1 MARIERRGNSYRF
14 IAYDGYNLD
23 GKQIT
28 YKMTWKPD
36 PSMTKKQA
44 YKEALH
50 QAELFDE
57 KVRKGIFLDGSVKF
71 ADFAERWFSEYA
83 ATQIRA
89 TTIQRYRKL
98 LPRINAAIG
107 HMKLEKIQPQ
117 HLLSFYQN
125 LAEIGI
131 RTDTKYKTTGDL
143 LALIKARKRSMKSIS
158 DESGISINTV
168 YTAVH
173 GKNVEKET
181 AEKIS
186 AALDEPLTALFAPVD
201 PDRTLSGSTIHKHH
215 ELISSILGTA
225 VEWQILFANPCE
237 RVKPPKIGKPEPKYL
252 DEVQARELL
261 ALLEDEAPQFR
272 IIVTVLMFTG
282 LRRGELLGLKWE
294 DVDLDTGII
303 NVKRNLLYLPDKG
316 TFEDETK
323 TATSRRSIRIPAGV
337 CDLFKEQKTLQ
348 AARRLK
354 LGDQWQNSGY
364 IFTAWNGAALNPTTL
379 TSSFDRFRKKH
390 DLTGI
395 TLHGLRH
402 TNATLLIANGVP
414 LTTVAQRLG
423 HVNAS
428 TTTKIYAHAIQSA
441 DAAAAQVLDDLLT
454 PAAVRHG

>member
-1 MARIERRGNSYRF
+1 M
-14 IAYDGYNLD
+14 
-23 GKQIT
+23 
-28 YKMTWKPD
+28 
-36 PSMTKKQA
+36 
-44 YKEALH
+44 
-50 QAELFDE
+50 
-57 KVRKGIFLDGSVKF
+57 
-71 ADFAERWFSEYA
+71 
-83 ATQIRA
+83 
-89 TTIQRYRKL
+89 
-98 LPRINAAIG
+98 
-107 HMKLEKIQPQ
+107 
-117 HLLSFYQN
+117 
-125 LAEIGI
+125 
-131 RTDTKYKTTGDL
+131 
-143 LALIKARKRSMKSIS
+143 
-158 DESGISINTV
+158 
-168 YTAVH
+168 
-173 GKNVEKET
+173 
-181 AEKIS
+181 
-186 AALDEPLTALFAPVD
+186 
-201 PDRTLSGSTIHKHH
+201 
-215 ELISSILGTA
+215 ISSILGTA

-423 HVNAS
+423 HVNAT

>member
-107 HMKLEKIQPQ
+107 HMKIEKIQPQ

-215 ELISSILGTA
+215 
-225 VEWQILFANPCE
+225 
-237 RVKPPKIGKPEPKYL
+237 
-252 DEVQARELL
+252 
-261 ALLEDEAPQFR
+261 
-272 IIVTVLMFTG
+272 
-282 LRRGELLGLKWE
+282 
-294 DVDLDTGII
+294 
-303 NVKRNLLYLPDKG
+303 
-316 TFEDETK
+316 
-323 TATSRRSIRIPAGV
+323 
-337 CDLFKEQKTLQ
+337 
-348 AARRLK
+348 
-354 LGDQWQNSGY
+354 
-364 IFTAWNGAALNPTTL
+364 
-379 TSSFDRFRKKH
+379 
-390 DLTGI
+390 
-395 TLHGLRH
+395 
-402 TNATLLIANGVP
+402 
-414 LTTVAQRLG
+414 
-423 HVNAS
+423 
-428 TTTKIYAHAIQSA
+428 
-441 DAAAAQVLDDLLT
+441 
-454 PAAVRHG
+454 